1 MATAKKKEELKETEV
16 PQENETIITKK
27 SESKNKEDNKP
38 LARKDLRKLITND
51 LEIVIM
57 NNTNNKFTYEC
68 PRTHRSYD
76 MTSYG
81 DLDYITYEE
90 LNAMKNKYRIILQD
104 YWILPID
111 VISDDVTLED
121 VLQFAGL
128 KDIYKAEMLQS
139 DFIDE
144 LLINKDINEFMD
156 IMQKVTN
163 KYILSIVDR
172 AVALFKENKFN
183 DYSKMSVLENKVQK
197 PDLFKE
203 ISEQIQEQ

>member
-1 MATAKKKEELKETEV
+1 
-16 PQENETIITKK
+16 
-27 SESKNKEDNKP
+27 
-38 LARKDLRKLITND
+38 
-51 LEIVIM
+51 
-57 NNTNNKFTYEC
+57 
-68 PRTHRSYD
+68 

>member
-1 MATAKKKEELKETEV
+1 MATTKKKEELKETEAS
-16 PQENETIITKK
+16 QDNETITKK
-27 SESKNKEDNKP
+27 SESKNKEGNKP

-51 LEIVIM
+51 LEIIIM

-76 MTSYG
+76 MASYG

-111 VISDDVTLED
+111 VVSDDVTLED

-156 IMQKVTN
+156 IMTKVTN
-163 KYILSIVDR
+163 RYILSIVNR
-172 AVALFKENKFN
+172 AVTLFKENKFN
-183 DYSKMSVLENKVQK
+183 DYSKMSILENKVQK

-203 ISEQIQEQ
+203 ISEQMQEQ